1 MDKRLNVELIEVS
14 GFVSCLRALRLPFG
28 KEVRSQGYVD
38 VLIENN
44 TIWYSG
50 SVTVDPKDMK
60 LLKRLITNGDEH
72 AKVMRGIRAHL
83 EISAPIWWWVE
94 MDTYRAGTERLSSE
108 STMHIDSKGLS
119 GEELMAFKDELKE
132 GKVQKRIQDFSYQTL
147 KRIYKQRYEHRLPI
161 WHDFCSFIESL
172 PMSELITGK

>member
-1 MDKRLNVELIEVS
+1 MNKRLNVELIEVS

-28 KEVRSQGYVD
+28 KEIRSV
-38 VLIENN
+38 V
-44 TIWYSG
+44 YSYHSAISNYIDYTG
-50 SVTVDPKDMK
+50 QVIFDDKDIK
-60 LLKRLITNGDEH
+60 LLKRLIANGDEH

-83 EISAPIWWWVE
+83 EISAPRWWWVE

-147 KRIYKQRYEHRLPI
+147 RRIYKQRAEHRLPI

>member
-1 MDKRLNVELIEVS
+1 MNSRLNVELIEVS

-28 KEVRSQGYVD
+28 KEVRSVTDSY
-38 VLIENN
+38 N
-44 TIWYSG
+44 TTTSNSIIAISQ
-50 SVTVDPKDMK
+50 VIFDDKDIK
-60 LLKRLITNGDEH
+60 LLSRLILNGDEH
-72 AKVMRGIRAHL
+72 AKVMRGVRAHL
-83 EISAPIWWWVE
+83 EISAPRWWWVE

-147 KRIYKQRYEHRLPI
+147 RRIYKQRCDHRLPI
-161 WHDFCSFIESL
+161 WHEFCAFIETL
-172 PMSELITGK
+172 PMSELIIGK